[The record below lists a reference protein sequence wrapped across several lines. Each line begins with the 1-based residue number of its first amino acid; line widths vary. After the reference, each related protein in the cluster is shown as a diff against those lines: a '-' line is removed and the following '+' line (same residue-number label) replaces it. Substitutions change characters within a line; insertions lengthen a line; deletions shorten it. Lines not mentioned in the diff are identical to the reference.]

1 MSADI
6 FRKVVLERLS
16 TPEQLD
22 QALVL
27 TPAGSGAALWS
38 AVVVVVVILAA
49 SVLVSI
55 PIMATGVGIVLGAGG
70 VSDVVAQHGGRVR
83 RVLVR
88 QGERVTPGQVVA
100 ELFQPD
106 QENALA
112 TLRAELVDVQ
122 RQRDS
127 IVALQERDASVQA
140 GQRRQQRQELR
151 QRAASL
157 RQRVLWL
164 EDRMR
169 QEQALVDGKY
179 LSRNK
184 LQDTQTEHLQT
195 LDRVAEV
202 ESQLKAL
209 DVADTAARHGRT
221 REALDIELRIAA
233 VQHRIGELGRK
244 LQRESHAAS
253 THAGVVAELKISD
266 GDLVTPGQPLLALM
280 PDDGGRPLAVL
291 AYLPPAEGKKVQP
304 GMAGRVSPKSVKKE
318 EFGAIVSRVQSVS
331 AIPATPEAMQRT
343 LRNRQLVQTLSQNEA
358 PIEVVMALEQDP
370 ARPGGLRWTSRGPD
384 QPVDSGSTV
393 EVEVIV
399 QRKRL
404 LVLVMPALER
414 WLAVSPHSQG
424 VWPFE

>member
-38 AVVVVVVILAA
+38 AVAVVLVILGA
-49 SVLVSI
+49 SVLVSV

-70 VSDVVAQHGGRVR
+70 ISDVVAQHGGRVR

-88 QGERVTPGQVVA
+88 QGERVTRGQVVA

-112 TLRAELVDVQ
+112 TLRSELVDVQ
-122 RQRDS
+122 RQRDN

-221 REALDIELRIAA
+221 REALDIELRIAS

-358 PIEVVMALEQDP
+358 PIEVVLALEQDP
-370 ARPGGLRWTSRGPD
+370 ARPGRLRWTSRGPD
-384 QPVDSGSTV
+384 QPVDGGSTV